1 MKLRAGAGAGAAA
14 ASAAAAVD
22 AGTVTSSLFLDSLL
36 VLFGWNLLDLCAMVS
51 ILLKDMAALH
61 I

>member
-36 VLFGWNLLDLCAMVS
+36 VLFGF
-51 ILLKDMAALH
+51 
-61 I
+61 